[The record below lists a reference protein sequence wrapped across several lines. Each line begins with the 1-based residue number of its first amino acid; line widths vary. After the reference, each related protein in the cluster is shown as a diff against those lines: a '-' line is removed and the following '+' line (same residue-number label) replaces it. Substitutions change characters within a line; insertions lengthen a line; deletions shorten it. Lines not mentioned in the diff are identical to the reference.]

1 MRRSRFVMIMLIFT
15 CLSCEIDKFK
25 LGDCNGD
32 YCIGASG
39 YVYDILTDE
48 PLAGASIKITYKEN
62 CGFCGTGCPFREFEI
77 GTVMTNGNG
86 YFQTNFSS
94 KEFKEITGSYVFDL
108 AYNEY
113 IEENVW
119 ISNDGQKELFIESS
133 LNPPAY
139 LNLSISLIET
149 DNINYFGLT
158 MRSDSSSG
166 RHVGGY
172 NSNRSGL
179 FSDTTVMF
187 RVPAERIIYFGYLIE
202 MEIGEKRSN
211 DSIFIN
217 RFETEEY
224 QISE

>member
-1 MRRSRFVMIMLIFT
+1 MLIFT

-32 YCIGASG
+32 DCIRASG
-39 YVYDILTDE
+39 YLYDRLTDE
-48 PLAGASIKITYKEN
+48 PLTGASIKITYKEN

-94 KEFKEITGSYVFDL
+94 KEFADITGSYVFDL
-108 AYNEY
+108 GYNEY

-119 ISNDGQKELFIESS
+119 ISNDGQKELFVESS

-149 DNINYFGLT
+149 ENVEYFGL
-158 MRSDSSSG
+158 SISPDSLSA
-166 RHVGGY
+166 RPVGGY

-179 FSDTTVMF
+179 FSDTSMMF
-187 RVPAERIIYFGYLIE
+187 RVPAERKIYFGYLIRTDV
-202 MEIGEKRSN
+202 GDKRSQ
-211 DSIFIN
+211 DSTFIK

-224 QISE
+224 HISE